1 MHEGIRRHVCDECGK
16 AFISAN
22 DMKRH
27 KDSVHEGL
35 KPFPC
40 EKCGKFF
47 STPEAVKNHVKIIHD
62 NIKNFACD
70 LCEKS
75 YSQPSLLKASNL
87 YIHSLVPIDYYYLM
101 LSCVYFSSLIKKAF
115 FQFSRA
121 YFVNMS
127 VIFNWI

>member
-1 MHEGIRRHVCDECGK
+1 
-16 AFISAN
+16 
-22 DMKRH
+22 MKRH

-47 STPEAVKNHVKIIHD
+47 STPEAVKNHVKVMHD

-75 YSQPSLLKASNL
+75 YSQPSLLKANNL
-87 YIHSLVPIDYYYLM
+87 YILSLVRI
-101 LSCVYFSSLIKKAF
+101 
-115 FQFSRA
+115 
-121 YFVNMS
+121 FVA
-127 VIFNWI
+127 